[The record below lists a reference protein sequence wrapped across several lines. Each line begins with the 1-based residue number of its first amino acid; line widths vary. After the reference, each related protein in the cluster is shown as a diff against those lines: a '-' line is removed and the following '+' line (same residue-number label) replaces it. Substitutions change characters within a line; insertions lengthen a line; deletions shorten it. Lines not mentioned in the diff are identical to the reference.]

1 VLSPDEAARLI
12 TATTCLKH
20 RAALSMAYGA
30 GLRVAEVASLKVS
43 DIDSERM
50 LIHVV
55 RGKGGRS
62 RHALL
67 PGSMD
72 GLALAHHAALNW
84 PWISFL
90 IASGRAKPEDAEL
103 PARSR
108 FVAKPYSHDHVI
120 SYVRAML

>member
-1 VLSPDEAARLI
+1 MPAHIAVVVAEDEPLIRMAA
-12 TATTCLKH
+12 A
-20 RAALSMAYGA
+20 AALRDEGFEVME
-30 GLRVAEVASLKVS
+30 AESAEEALGILQEHAWDVHVLFT
-43 DIDSERM
+43 DIHM
-50 LIHVV
+50 
-55 RGKGGRS
+55 
-62 RHALL
+62 

-72 GLALAHHAALNW
+72 GLALAHHAALHW

-120 SYVRAML
+120 THVREML